1 MIKVFQM
8 NFKNVV
14 VVVVDF
20 FFALSSSNNNNKEF
34 GWMDLTKIKGIYIR
48 ELN

>member
-34 GWMDLTKIKGIYIR
+34 GWMDLTKK
-48 ELN
+48 